1 MLRQL
6 MIYYIKV
13 YSLPRSQAMRFD
25 LKHQS
30 HCLSCIFSQKI
41 QFAFVDC
48 SSICKQCL
56 CIYKGSNT
64 HGIANLPCVFCL
76 LGCNPNP
83 CEHHG
88 TVMAAHSCGVLK
100 EHFAKMR
107 SLHRHEAEQRVW
119 AAPNKLLQGKGLCI
133 YKDIACKRAS
143 AYQNG
148 ATKHC
153 LQKLL
158 HPSEL
163 SIPLAAVILDS
174 SKIFQEAVAVTAKQV
189 QIGDRSCRIYSAD
202 CAEYL
207 LLQMTDEHEL
217 QRGYSGGKL
226 ERCTFPVG
234 SPCCVGNA
242 RVWRQCY
249 GHPALSDRTG
259 HPHAEAAVSSPG
271 KRQNHSGRLF
281 TGRAV
286 CVVGIHPD

>member
-107 SLHRHEAEQRVW
+107 SLHRHEAEQRDW

-148 ATKHC
+148 TTKHC

-174 SKIFQEAVAVTAKQV
+174 SKIFQEAP
-189 QIGDRSCRIYSAD
+189 
-202 CAEYL
+202 
-207 LLQMTDEHEL
+207 DE
-217 QRGYSGGKL
+217 QL
-226 ERCTFPVG
+226 ESQASSHRPV
-234 SPCCVGNA
+234 
-242 RVWRQCY
+242 
-249 GHPALSDRTG
+249 L
-259 HPHAEAAVSSPG
+259 
-271 KRQNHSGRLF
+271 
-281 TGRAV
+281 
-286 CVVGIHPD
+286 